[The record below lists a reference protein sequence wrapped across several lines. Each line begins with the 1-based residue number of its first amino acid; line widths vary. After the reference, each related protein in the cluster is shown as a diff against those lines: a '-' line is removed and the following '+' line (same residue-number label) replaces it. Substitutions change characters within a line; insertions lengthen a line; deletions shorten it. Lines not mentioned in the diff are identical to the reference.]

1 MQHWG
6 FPTRLVDFTTSPY
19 VALHFAL
26 APAFRRHTSTW
37 VSPALYAVHSV
48 PLGRIAGQA
57 LGNADLNFSS
67 RENFRQFF
75 YSESKIPFVAMVHPE
90 VVHERVTAQQ
100 GTFLC
105 PSHISIPF
113 EDALLLLPTE
123 GSKHASPAQQA
134 FGAPNFPLDQLVRK
148 VVFSEKAAQEI
159 LPRLLRMNL
168 HEASLFPDVHG
179 YAQFVIDNVQILAKS
194 GHTDWL
200 VALEGLE
207 RLKWLA

>member
-1 MQHWG
+1 MLFIPSHLG
-6 FPTRLVDFTTSPY
+6 AS
-19 VALHFAL
+19 
-26 APAFRRHTSTW
+26 
-37 VSPALYAVHSV
+37 
-48 PLGRIAGQA
+48 LGRPLAMLISISVHEKIF
-57 LGNADLNFSS
+57 GNSFIVN
-67 RENFRQFF
+67 RRFRLLQWCT
-75 YSESKIPFVAMVHPE
+75 PE

-159 LPRLLRMNL
+159 LPRLLQMNV